1 MFFPEQ
7 LQIMMCAAP
16 IDMRKGFNGL
26 EGAVRDFMGEEPS
39 CGSLFVFYGK
49 RRDSVKIFYW
59 HGNGF
64 AIWSKRLQR
73 GVFRFPRQPS
83 ETGASIQISKTALR
97 MLLQGLDL
105 SAAA

>member
-7 LQIMMCAAP
+7 LQIMMCP
-16 IDMRKGFNGL
+16 EPVDMRKGFNGL
-26 EGAVRDFMGEEPS
+26 EGLVRDFMGEQPLS
-39 CGSLFVFYGK
+39 GSLFVFFGK

-59 HGNGF
+59 HGDGF

-73 GVFRFPRQPS
+73 GVFRFPRQTS
-83 ETGASIQISKTALR
+83 ATGASIQISKTALR

-105 SAAA
+105 SVAA